1 MSQPHSPVWQLGIAS
16 ADFAVCAANMLS
28 FRTTR
33 PLSHAGHATF
43 VSDRIRRSKELL
55 HSLHSYSKIG
65 MTYSRRASR
74 SSRQKTRILLYSP
87 SPSLTV
93 SMSP

>member
-1 MSQPHSPVWQLGIAS
+1 MACAGLPL
-16 ADFAVCAANMLS
+16 CAAKRLS
-28 FRTTR
+28 FLTTR
-33 PLSHAGHATF
+33 SLSHDGQAIL
-43 VSDRIRRSKELL
+43 VSDRISSSKELL

-65 MTYSRRASR
+65 MVYSRRPSR
-74 SSRQKTRILLYSP
+74 SLRQITRMRLYSP